1 MLNFYIRGQTFILV
15 QRRLYWCYV
24 DIHICQPGGGGGG
37 SEPGKCSSN
46 RDCPRC
52 YPLINRFGHDTD
64 LLLYSTGTTQFAQ
77 SMATVSV
84 QVIGE
89 FTELEEKP
97 MCWTK
102 YYPGQDNLNAG
113 KMVVE
118 EVVEEV
124 EEEVEVGEVE
134 GATEEEEG
142 EVGMG
147 GINFF

>member
-1 MLNFYIRGQTFILV
+1 MFFQQGLSQVL
-15 QRRLYWCYV
+15 
-24 DIHICQPGGGGGG
+24 
-37 SEPGKCSSN
+37 
-46 RDCPRC
+46 
-52 YPLINRFGHDTD
+52 PLANRFGHDTD

-97 MCWTK
+97 VCWTK
-102 YYPGQDNLNAG
+102 YYPGQDNLSAG

-118 EVVEEV
+118 EVV
-124 EEEVEVGEVE
+124 EEVEVGEVE

-142 EVGMG
+142 EVGIG
-147 GINFF
+147 GIIFF